1 MAFPVFTPIQGRAL
15 FSNSGSLRGR
25 LTLSFSVG
33 LHSECLSMVANA
45 LFWEWNT
52 RELQIPP
59 LPHPTPHPPP
69 PRSWDTSP
77 LQHMDRSPD
86 CSQGP
91 ESGEQEAGRGPVQQE
106 RNQIN
111 RTRRRSHSGII
122 SPVRRLPNDPAQI
135 QPGRRE
141 NGGSWLSGP
150 K

>member
-1 MAFPVFTPIQGRAL
+1 VAWRCLNYGFSCVYSDSRPCAL
-15 FSNSGSLRGR
+15 LKFWLPAGPSHTLFFSGSAFRMLVHGGKC
-25 LTLSFSVG
+25 TLLGVE
-33 LHSECLSMVANA
+33 HE
-45 LFWEWNT
+45 
-52 RELQIPP
+52 R
-59 LPHPTPHPPP
+59 TPEPPP
-69 PRSWDTSP
+69 ARSWDTSP